1 MAAPGHHFD
10 HASLV
15 TTSVHGDWHALD
27 ALWLAHCALF
37 CACACKRSPPTAATC
52 HNPRPITHDPS
63 LALTDAGAA
72 AASPVKSRPKQ
83 HSARV
88 CLSPSQTASCAR
100 PRAWSSAG
108 VDAAPCPL
116 ALEPLVNVRRV
127 SRALRR
133 RHIPPLFRLYKAT
146 PPPLLATHHS
156 TPPPRTR
163 RRAEAWSG
171 RPLAVAPTRG
181 LRRSP
186 QASCR
191 SPGPLKLKQ
200 LLGQGLGG
208 LLELPGPRQALGAAS
223 SHRLPPLRRTPSA
236 TEACELDCDQLHPPF
251 AKPRVRAGAP
261 RAPLPIYPSSLAPN
275 HLVTGMSSGEAA
287 PPL

>member
-1 MAAPGHHFD
+1 MFAACPEHSG
-10 HASLV
+10 
-15 TTSVHGDWHALD
+15 GDT
-27 ALWLAHCALF
+27 
-37 CACACKRSPPTAATC
+37 SPP
-52 HNPRPITHDPS
+52 
-63 LALTDAGAA
+63 LL
-72 AASPVKSRPKQ
+72 
-83 HSARV
+83 
-88 CLSPSQTASCAR
+88 
-100 PRAWSSAG
+100 
-108 VDAAPCPL
+108 
-116 ALEPLVNVRRV
+116 
-127 SRALRR
+127 
-133 RHIPPLFRLYKAT
+133 RLYKAT

-163 RRAEAWSG
+163 RRAEARSG

-191 SPGPLKLKQ
+191 SPGPLELKQ

-236 TEACELDCDQLHPPF
+236 TEACELDCDQLRPPF

-275 HLVTGMSSGEAA
+275 PLVAGMSSGEAP

>member
-1 MAAPGHHFD
+1 MTPPWRSPTPEPPQQAR
-10 HASLV
+10 S
-15 TTSVHGDWHALD
+15 SHGQNGTVR
-27 ALWLAHCALF
+27 
-37 CACACKRSPPTAATC
+37 ACACPHLKPPPVLVRERGQAPALTLHPVPSRWSLSSTFAACPERSGSDTSPP
-52 HNPRPITHDPS
+52 PQ
-63 LALTDAGAA
+63 L
-72 AASPVKSRPKQ
+72 
-83 HSARV
+83 
-88 CLSPSQTASCAR
+88 
-100 PRAWSSAG
+100 
-108 VDAAPCPL
+108 
-116 ALEPLVNVRRV
+116 
-127 SRALRR
+127 
-133 RHIPPLFRLYKAT
+133 RLYRST

-163 RRAEAWSG
+163 RRAEARSG

-191 SPGPLKLKQ
+191 SPGPLELKQ

-236 TEACELDCDQLHPPF
+236 TEACELDCDQLRPPF

-275 HLVTGMSSGEAA
+275 PLVAGMSSGEAP